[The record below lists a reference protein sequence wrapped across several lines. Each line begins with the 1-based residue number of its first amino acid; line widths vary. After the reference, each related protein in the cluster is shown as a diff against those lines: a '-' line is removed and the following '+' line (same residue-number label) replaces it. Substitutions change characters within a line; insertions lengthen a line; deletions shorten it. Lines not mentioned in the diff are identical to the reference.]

1 VGERYYVGADEAGR
15 GSLVGEMIVA
25 VAAVPE
31 SIYNTLRDM
40 GVRDSKELTAEKR
53 RSLYRELSRTLVF
66 AVVPVAPQDIDRE
79 NLNLLTAKAIVRG
92 FNIVS
97 SRVGIK
103 NVRRVVIDKFGDPTS
118 LRLELRKAGYL
129 GPLII
134 EEKADKNY
142 PEVSAASIIAKHV
155 RDSRIRVL
163 SKIYGV
169 EGSGYPS
176 DPRTVAWLERVL
188 AGGSPPPPIIR
199 LSWGTLKGTPWFV
212 EKKNARRGRR
222 VTLEDF
228 FGTG

>member
-1 VGERYYVGADEAGR
+1 MSERYYVGADEAGR

-31 SIYNTLRDM
+31 SIYDTLWDI

-53 RSLYRELSRTLVF
+53 RNLYRELSRTLVF
-66 AVVPVAPQDIDRE
+66 AVIPVTPRDIDRE
-79 NLNLLTAKAIVRG
+79 NLNFLTAKAIVRG
-92 FNIVS
+92 FNIIS
-97 SRVGIK
+97 KRVGIK
-103 NVRRVVIDKFGDPTS
+103 NVKRIVVDKFGDSTS
-118 LRLELRKAGYL
+118 LRLELRKTGYL
-129 GPLII
+129 GPLIV

-188 AGGSPPPPIIR
+188 ADGSPPPPVVR
-199 LSWGTLKGTPWFV
+199 LSWSTLKGTPWFV
-212 EKKNARRGRR
+212 EKKNAKRGRR